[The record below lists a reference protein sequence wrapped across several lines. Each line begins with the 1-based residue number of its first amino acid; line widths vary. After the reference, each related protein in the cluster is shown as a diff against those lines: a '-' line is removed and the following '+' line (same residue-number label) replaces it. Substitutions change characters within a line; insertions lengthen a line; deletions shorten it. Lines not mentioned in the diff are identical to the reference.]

1 MVSAQ
6 RSIVK
11 SDKFN
16 PNFLHRKNSSNTWQA
31 MIHEDLLLSRI
42 DILENKLSCYQ
53 KNITNEKLQ
62 EQIENLQDEKEEY
75 QKTAKD
81 ALKKVYHDRLAVI
94 QKFTKFEQ
102 FWQASEDELMML
114 RAQLANS
121 KEINDKLLLQEMNLT
136 NNECIRE
143 HLAKQE
149 ADCNAIKE
157 GFEVARR
164 ETDELKSQL
173 QIIDDFNDNDFSIRN
188 EISINSDKNRNSTL
202 WNKQQD
208 IVHWLNNSELRQLKD
223 SDEIIHAMCN
233 VRHIQIFQISHFWL
247 HFKMFSFYLL

>member
-1 MVSAQ
+1 
-6 RSIVK
+6 
-11 SDKFN
+11 
-16 PNFLHRKNSSNTWQA
+16 

-62 EQIENLQDEKEEY
+62 EQIETLQDEKEEY

-114 RAQLANS
+114 RAQLADS
-121 KEINDKLLLQEMNLT
+121 KEINDKLLLQEMNLS

-143 HLAKQE
+143 QLAKQE

-173 QIIDDFNDNDFSIRN
+173 QILDDFNDNGFSIKN
-188 EISINSDKNRNSTL
+188 EISINSDKNQNSTL

-208 IVHWLNNSELRQLKD
+208 IVHWLNNSDLRQLKD

-233 VRHIQIFQISHFWL
+233 VSSTHSICGYNL
-247 HFKMFSFYLL
+247 NYLFYLL